1 LGAYTSKRSAAASD
15 ADLSRLTPNDPE
27 SGGYLA
33 VIEATQ
39 GSRNKLKY
47 DPALGAFRPEA
58 VLRLGAAFPW
68 CFGFIRGTLADGG
81 DPIDVLVLMDE
92 PVPVTTVV
100 PCRLLG
106 VIEAIQAKNGKRE
119 RNDRL
124 VAVATESHFHDRAKA
139 LSDVPRKALDEIER
153 FFVSYNAQRTV
164 RFEPLRRRGAA
175 RARALV
181 SEAQDRLKRAQR

>member
-1 LGAYTSKRSAAASD
+1 LEAHTSKRSAPASD
-15 ADLSRLTPNDPE
+15 ADLSRLTPHDPE

-33 VIEATQ
+33 VIEAAQ

-47 DPALGAFRPEA
+47 DPALGVFRLDA
-58 VLRLGAAFPW
+58 VLPFGAAFPW
-68 CFGFIRGTLADGG
+68 CFGFIPRTLADDG

-92 PVPVTTVV
+92 PAPVATVV

-106 VIEAIQAKNGKRE
+106 VIEASQAKNGKRE

-124 VAVATESHFHDRAKA
+124 VAVATESHFHERARA
-139 LSDVPRKALDEIER
+139 LSDVPRKTLDEIER
-153 FFVSYNAQRTV
+153 FFVSYNAQRNV

-181 SEAQDRLKRAQR
+181 SEAQERLKRAQR